1 VKAIYLYGAGGL
13 GREIQSLLYAL
24 PEWKLEGFFDDG
36 VPQGSMVNGIQV
48 VGGLHSVR
56 DHRVLNLVLAIG
68 SPAVK
73 ANILNSLKNLPVNF
87 PVLRHPT
94 ALLQDEPNIKL
105 GKGIIIT
112 AGVILT
118 TGIRIGNHVLLNLN
132 CTIGH
137 DVTIGNC
144 TSVMPGVHIAG
155 GVNIGNEVLVGSGAN
170 ILNGI
175 TVGDRATVGAGAVV
189 TRNVNAGETIA
200 GVPARPI
207 K

>member
-1 VKAIYLYGAGGL
+1 MKAIYLYGAGGL
-13 GREIQSLLYAL
+13 GREIQSLLHML

-36 VPQGSMVNGIQV
+36 VPQGSMINGV
-48 VGGLHSVR
+48 MVAGGLPAVREHSE
-56 DHRVLNLVLAIG
+56 LNLTLAIG
-68 SPAVK
+68 SPTVK
-73 ANILNSLKNLPVNF
+73 AGILKDLKNLPVNF
-87 PVLRHPT
+87 PVLCHPT
-94 ALLQDEPNIKL
+94 ALLQDEPNIEL

-137 DVTIGNC
+137 DVSIGDY

-155 GVNIGNEVLVGSGAN
+155 GVKIGNEVLIGSGAN

-175 TVGDRATVGAGAVV
+175 TVGNNATVGAGAVV
-189 TRNVNAGETIA
+189 IRNVNAGETVI
-200 GVPARPI
+200 GVPARTVN
-207 K
+207 